1 MLLTEKQL
9 NYICPA
15 LKGAYLTKIVNVIN
29 KVAPLYSMDNYDIL
43 EEFIPN
49 LLVECAE
56 FTKFGESLNYSIN
69 GLLNTFSRSRIS
81 LADCNKY
88 GRIDGKRAADQI
100 AIGNIVYGGD
110 FGRNQL
116 GNTLP
121 TDGYLLRGSG
131 ILQLTGKNN
140 IQAFANY
147 YNKRFGTNY
156 SVYEMAELLRDKI
169 NFEMAMHS
177 AFWFFSVLKGL
188 IKLALSD
195 NFKDIVKR
203 INGAYL
209 GLDQRN
215 KYYVRAVFAFNQ

>member
-1 MLLTEKQL
+1 LLLTDKQL

-29 KVAPLYSMDNYDIL
+29 KVAPLYKMDNYDIL
-43 EEFIPN
+43 EELIPN
-49 LLVECAE
+49 LLVECME

-88 GRIDGKRAADQI
+88 GRIDGKRAADQV
-100 AIGNIVYGGD
+100 AIGNIIYGGD
-110 FGRNQL
+110 FGRKNL

-131 ILQLTGKNN
+131 EIQLTGYSN
-140 IQAFANY
+140 IKAFADY

-156 SVYEMAELLRDKI
+156 TVYQMADMLRDKF
-169 NFEMAMHS
+169 NLEMGMHS
-177 AFWFFSVLKGL
+177 AFWFFSIAKGL
-188 IKLALSD
+188 IPLAIND
-195 NFKDIVKR
+195 QFKQIVLK
-203 INGAYL
+203 INGGYNAL
-209 GLDQRN
+209 EQRTT
-215 KYYVRAVFAFNQ
+215 YYNRAKTILK

>member
-1 MLLTEKQL
+1 MLTNEQL

-15 LKGAYLTKIVNVIN
+15 LKGAYLTKIVTTIN
-29 KVAPLYSMDNYDIL
+29 KVTPLYSMDSEDIL

-81 LADCNKY
+81 VADCNKY
-88 GRIDGKRAADQI
+88 GRIDGKRAADQV
-100 AIGNIVYGGD
+100 AIGNIIYGGS
-110 FGRNQL
+110 FGRTQL

-131 ILQLTGKNN
+131 DIQLTGRNN
-140 IQAFANY
+140 IQAFADY

-169 NFEMAMHS
+169 NLEMGMHS
-177 AFWFFSVLKGL
+177 AAWFFSISKGL
-188 IKLALSD
+188 IPLAVND
-195 NFKDIVKR
+195 EFKKIVKR
-203 INGAYL
+203 INGGYI
-209 GLDQRN
+209 GLDMRTQ
-215 KYYVRAVFAFNQ
+215 YYNRAITILNQ